1 MLLFLWQI
9 ENAAFLHYK
18 FLFPKPMGLGFNPR
32 NPRDYATGYYGSY
45 LQSNKNKLQDIFP
58 VGLPPT
64 FGPNSLQIS
73 VNFKTDF
80 FKIY

>member
-1 MLLFLWQI
+1 MQLFYITNFFSLSQWGWVLTP
-9 ENAAFLHYK
+9 ET
-18 FLFPKPMGLGFNPR
+18 
-32 NPRDYATGYYGSY
+32 PRDYATGYYGSY